1 MSESNA
7 KVSRREFLQTS
18 AVVAAGGAALS
29 TSALSY
35 ARIVG
40 ANERIS
46 LGHIGVGVRGGEL
59 QGMAAQ
65 LKDSKNVEM
74 TAELHAL
81 GEIRQRGGKIV
92 TAFAVEIDIDTT
104 NVRSNTFE
112 LEWPP
117 RSGRRQTFPEVD
129 RAEWFD
135 LASARTRINEGQ
147 LPLLERL
154 ATIGPVEN

>member
-1 MSESNA
+1 MSESNS

-18 AVVAAGGAALS
+18 AMVAAGGAAIS

-74 TAELHAL
+74 TAVCDLWKFNREQAVANNLKYYGRAPRAYQHAEELLAA
-81 GEIRQRGGKIV
+81 G
-92 TAFAVEIDIDTT
+92 
-104 NVRSNTFE
+104 NVDAIFISTPE
-112 LEWPP
+112 HSHSLLLKMVAEA
-117 RSGRRQTFPEVD
+117 GRDVYCEKPM
-129 RAEWFD
+129 
-135 LASARTRINEGQ
+135 
-147 LPLLERL
+147 
-154 ATIGPVEN
+154 